1 MNWIAD
7 FLHLLAVGVPGWLIL
22 RLLRVPASIM
32 MGAMLSAAL
41 FAVKGWW
48 VPQVPFGA
56 NLLLQMILGLFIGVR
71 FTREAGAE
79 FKKSVGVALL
89 AGIWWITL
97 PLGLGWLVS
106 VFFDL
111 DLPTS
116 ILGTVPGG
124 IAEMSILALSLNA
137 NAALVALM
145 QFFRVTFVLVG
156 MPLLS
161 VRINR
166 SINGGPC
173 IREKKTLS
181 VKEDEKQEER
191 IRRTALTLALAV
203 GGGLAGTLLGFPA
216 GAFVGAMVFTG
227 VASAA
232 GWGTCALPLF
242 FRHLGQLGLGALV
255 GLNATPEVMGMLLEM
270 LLPTL
275 GITILML
282 GWGILLAFVVRK
294 LMGWNLMTCLIATCP
309 GGITQLAPIADELG
323 ADPMKVSLLHL
334 VRLFTI
340 FLVLPPLIKLVLVCW
355 G

>member
-1 MNWIAD
+1 MNWILGL
-7 FLHLLAVGVPGWLIL
+7 LHLLAVGVPGWLVL
-22 RLLRVPASIM
+22 WLLRVPASTM

-48 VPQVPFGA
+48 IPQIPFGA
-56 NLLLQMILGLFIGVR
+56 NLLLQVILGLFIGVR
-71 FTREAGAE
+71 FTREAAAE
-79 FKKSVGVALL
+79 FKKSVGIAVLV
-89 AGIWWITL
+89 GVWWITL

-106 VFFDL
+106 VSFDL

-145 QFFRVTFVLVG
+145 QFFRIILVLVG
-156 MPLLS
+156 IPLLS

-166 SINGGPC
+166 SINGVSDIG
-173 IREKKTLS
+173 EKKTLP
-181 VKEDEKQEER
+181 VKGDERLGDK
-191 IRRTALTLALAV
+191 IRRTILTLALAA
-203 GGGLAGTLLGFPA
+203 GGGLTGTLLGFPA

-232 GWGTCALPLF
+232 GWGTNPLPIF
-242 FRHLGQLGLGALV
+242 FRNLGQLGLGALI
-255 GLNATPEVMGMLLEM
+255 GLNATPEVVEILRGM

-282 GWGILLAFVVRK
+282 GWGGILAILVRRFI
-294 LMGWNLMTCLIATCP
+294 GWNLMTCLIATCP
-309 GGITQLAPIADELG
+309 GGITTLASIADELG
-323 ADPMKVSLLHL
+323 ADPVKVSLLHL

-340 FLVLPPLIKLVLVCW
+340 FLLLPPLIKIVLAYR